1 MVDLFEKLRMEAG
14 PLAKYSH
21 LPDDYFF
28 FPKLEGEIGP
38 RMKFNGKTVLNWS
51 LNNYLGLANHPEVR
65 KADAEAAAAYGM
77 ASPMGARMMSGN
89 SVKHL
94 ELERQLASFVGKE
107 DVMLLNYGYQGVV
120 SIIDALVDRKDVIVY
135 DAESHAC
142 IIDGVRLH
150 MGKRFVYSHND
161 MDSLEKQLQRA
172 TKLADETGGGI
183 LVITEGVFGMS
194 GMQGNLKG
202 VVALKKKYNFRLFVD
217 DAHGF
222 GTMGKTGAG
231 TAEEQGVQDEVD
243 LYFSTFAK
251 SMASIG
257 AFVAG
262 DKRILKYLRY
272 SVRSQIYAKSLPMT
286 LVLGALKRLELLK
299 TKPELRADL
308 WKIVNAMQQGLK
320 DRGFFLGN
328 TSSPVTPVLFKG
340 GVGEAAN
347 MAMDLRENFNIFC
360 SVVIYP
366 VVPKDVIM
374 FRIIPTASHTLS
386 DVEETLHAFS
396 KLKEKLDSG
405 FYKEEVLVSVT
416 KGL

>member
-65 KADAEAAAAYGM
+65 KADADAAAQYGL
-77 ASPMGARMMSGN
+77 ALPMGARMMSGN
-89 SVKHL
+89 SKNHL
-94 ELERQLASFVGKE
+94 EFERQLAEFVKKE
-107 DVMLLNYGYQGVV
+107 DAMLLNFGYQGVV

-150 MGKRFVYSHND
+150 MGKRFVYGHND

-194 GMQGNLKG
+194 GKQGDLKG
-202 VVALKKKYNFRLFVD
+202 VVALKSKYNFRLFVD

-231 TAEEQGVQDEVD
+231 VGEEQGVQDQVD

-272 SVRSQIYAKSLPMT
+272 SVRSQIYAKSLPMP
-286 LVLGALKRLELLK
+286 LVVGGMKRLELLK
-299 TKPELRADL
+299 TRPELKENL
-308 WKIVNAMQQGLK
+308 WKITKAIQSGLK
-320 DRGFFLGN
+320 ERGFTLGN
-328 TSSPVTPVLFKG
+328 TTSPVTPVLFKG

-347 MAMDLRENFNIFC
+347 MSMDLRENYGIFC

-374 FRIIPTASHTLS
+374 FRIIPTAAHTMS
-386 DVEETLHAFS
+386 DVEETLTAFS

-405 FYKEEVLVSVT
+405 FYKQEELVSVT
-416 KGL
+416 KGV

>member
-1 MVDLFEKLRMEAG
+1 MVDLFEKLKMEAG

-21 LPDDYFF
+21 LPEDYFF

-38 RMKFNGKTVLNWS
+38 RMKFNGKEVLNWS

-65 KADAEAAAAYGM
+65 KADADAAAQYGM
-77 ASPMGARMMSGN
+77 ALPMGARMMSGN
-89 SVKHL
+89 SLNHL
-94 ELERQLASFVGKE
+94 ELERQLAEFVKKE
-107 DVMLLNYGYQGVV
+107 DAMLLNFGYQGVV

-150 MGKRFVYSHND
+150 MGKRFVYGHND
-161 MDSLEKQLQRA
+161 MESLEKQLQRA

-194 GMQGNLKG
+194 GKQGDLKG

-231 TAEEQGVQDEVD
+231 VPEEQGVQNEVD

-272 SVRSQIYAKSLPMT
+272 SVRSQIYAKSLPMP
-286 LVLGALKRLELLK
+286 LVVGAMKRLELLK
-299 TKPELRADL
+299 TRPELKANL
-308 WKIVNAMQQGLK
+308 WKITNAVQSGLK
-320 DRGFFLGN
+320 ERGFHLGN
-328 TSSPVTPVLFKG
+328 TNSPVTPVLFKG

-347 MAMDLRENFNIFC
+347 MSMDLRENYNIFC

-374 FRIIPTASHTLS
+374 FRIIPTAVHTLA
-386 DVEETLHAFS
+386 DVEETLTAFS
-396 KLKEKLDSG
+396 KLKTKLDSG
-405 FYKEEVLVSVT
+405 FYKEEALVSVT
-416 KGL
+416 KGV

>member
-1 MVDLFEKLRMEAG
+1 MVDLFDKLRMEAG

-21 LPDDYFF
+21 LPQDYFF

-38 RMKFNGKTVLNWS
+38 RMRFNGKEVLNWS

-65 KADAEAAAAYGM
+65 KADADAAAKYGM
-77 ASPMGARMMSGN
+77 ALPMGARMMSGN
-89 SVKHL
+89 SVNHL
-94 ELERQLASFVGKE
+94 EFERQLAEFVKKE
-107 DVMLLNYGYQGVV
+107 DVMLLNFGYQGVV

-150 MGKRFVYSHND
+150 MGKRFVYAHND
-161 MDSLEKQLQRA
+161 MESLEKQLQRA

-194 GMQGNLKG
+194 GKQGDLKG
-202 VVALKKKYNFRLFVD
+202 VVELKKKYNFRLFVD

-231 TAEEQGVQDEVD
+231 TAEEQGVQQEVD

-262 DKRILKYLRY
+262 DKRILTYLRY
-272 SVRSQIYAKSLPMT
+272 SVRSQIYAKSLPMP
-286 LVLGALKRLELLK
+286 LVIGGMKRLELLK
-299 TKPELRADL
+299 TRPELKENL
-308 WKIVNAMQQGLK
+308 WKITNAVQNGLRE
-320 DRGFFLGN
+320 RGFTLGN
-328 TSSPVTPVLFKG
+328 TTSPVTPVLFKG

-347 MAMDLRENFNIFC
+347 MSMDLRENFNIFC

-374 FRIIPTASHTLS
+374 FRIIPTAVHSMS
-386 DVEETLHAFS
+386 DVEETLTAFS
-396 KLKEKLDSG
+396 KLKVKLDSG
-405 FYKEEVLVSVT
+405 FYKEEALVSVT
-416 KGL
+416 KGA